1 LNREKALGGLVLKEM
16 EGIAIGFCKDNN
28 YPSRGDELSTSSWS
42 EFRDLIKK
50 NERPKKRELVDH
62 A

>member
-1 LNREKALGGLVLKEM
+1 VLKEM